1 MSAYRLV
8 AKHVDAVVAEAATQS
23 ISTDVVARNLLSLA
37 VDLFKSSGRTF
48 DDIKAELI
56 ATADNIDDDDPI
68 AFMRP

>member
-1 MSAYRLV
+1 
-8 AKHVDAVVAEAATQS
+8 VVAEAATQS

-37 VDLFKSSGRTF
+37 VDLFKSSGRSL

-56 ATADNIDDDDPI
+56 ATADNIDDDAPI